1 MTQHLN
7 KAAVHI
13 LTALAISM
21 ILLAPGYFFRFIGDK
36 PILWFNSE
44 YLWIFAAFGL
54 VLSLCRSYT
63 VVAATLT
70 FLGLLE
76 ITQFGSLY
84 YSGDFLTPYTVEFML
99 REFSEIVIYTQFN
112 IGHLFYMPLVVIA
125 PYALGLFILW
135 KTRTIR
141 CKMKWASL
149 LVALFLIFPAARVR
163 LHSDR
168 FDIANFFASPA
179 DPSLANTLNTYAV
192 LVAVILPERLLTTP
206 SRVYQ
211 PYVVNELPDNA
222 GPKTIVLVMGESM
235 TANHMSLLGYERPTT
250 PFLSSMAED
259 PNFVFKKGYSGATS
273 TRSSLPM
280 FYTLQYDP
288 ENNANLAHQ
297 PANLF
302 RLAKQHGF
310 RTVYISAQNGNCLS
324 GFQISSIDVLMT
336 YESDEKLFDTQKD
349 DALLTLIRKVELGP
363 RNFIVLHQR
372 NIHAPYQYNYSHH
385 PDLAKYPVD
394 GLPQREASIN
404 AYDNSMLYNDWLF
417 RQMIELFRERVSSPL
432 YFWITSDH
440 GEALGEQG
448 FWGHDRLDLETA
460 TVPILFYGTGEAAAY
475 VGRIQEMHLPTH
487 YEMGKLIA
495 EQLGFE
501 IVNPDEEPDLFY
513 VQGVVALGNGGYMKC
528 RRTGDKVVSESEFV
542 R

>member
-1 MTQHLN
+1 MRQTLN
-7 KAAVHI
+7 TAAVHV
-13 LTALAISM
+13 LTALVISVV
-21 ILLAPGYFFRFIGDK
+21 LLAPGYLFRFIGDK

-54 VLSLCRSYT
+54 VLSLCNYKT
-63 VVAATLT
+63 GFAALL

-99 REFSEIVIYTQFN
+99 REFSEIVIYARFN
-112 IGHLFYMPLVVIA
+112 IGHLFYLPLVVIA
-125 PYALGLFILW
+125 PYALGLLILL
-135 KTRTIR
+135 KTRSLRFKT
-141 CKMKWASL
+141 KWASL
-149 LVALFLIFPAARVR
+149 LVILFLIFPAARVR
-163 LHSDR
+163 LHTDR

-192 LVAVILPERLLTTP
+192 LAAVILPERLFSTP
-206 SRVYQ
+206 SRTYQ
-211 PYVVNELPDNA
+211 PYVINEISENT

-235 TANHMSLLGYERPTT
+235 TANHMSLLGYERSTT
-250 PFLSSMAED
+250 PFLSSLAED

-288 ENNANLAHQ
+288 ENIANLAHQ

-310 RTVYISAQNGNCLS
+310 RTVYISAQNSNCLS

-336 YESDEKLFDTQKD
+336 YESDEKLFDLKKD
-349 DALLTLIRKVELGP
+349 DALLALVRNVELGP
-363 RNFIVLHQR
+363 KNFIVLHQR
-372 NIHAPYQYNYSHH
+372 NIHAPYQFNYSHH
-385 PDLAKYPVD
+385 SDLAKYPVD
-394 GLPQREASIN
+394 GLPHREATIN
-404 AYDNSMLYNDWLF
+404 AYDNSMLYNDWLY
-417 RQMIELFRERVSSPL
+417 RQMIELFRERAASPL

-440 GEALGEQG
+440 GEALGKQG
-448 FWGHDRLDLETA
+448 FWGHDRLDFETA
-460 TVPILFYGTGEAAAY
+460 TVPILFYGTGEAVTY
-475 VGRIQEMHLPTH
+475 VSRIKELHLPTH

-501 IVNPDEEPDLFY
+501 IINPNEEKDVFY
-513 VQGVVALGNGGYMKC
+513 IQGVVALGNGGYMRC
-528 RRTGDKVVSESEFV
+528 RRNGDTVAGESEFV
-542 R
+542 H